1 MFALFVAFGWKDLER
16 ATFSTALRT
25 VHCPDALVAAAC
37 SATIFGVSAALEKA
51 QAGKRP
57 PTDLT
62 ADGGRA
68 CSSTP
73 AATSLGVA
81 GPPRIVLALLASHQ
95 LFWPFT

>member
-37 SATIFGVSAALEKA
+37 SATTFGVSAALEKA

-57 PTDLT
+57 PLISPRME
-62 ADGGRA
+62 DG
-68 CSSTP
+68 P
-73 AATSLGVA
+73 AAPL
-81 GPPRIVLALLASHQ
+81 PPPLHSALQARLE
-95 LFWPFT
+95 LF